1 MSVRNVELVKFLYRP
16 KKSHTRGSIS
26 AVVYFRPSAR
36 YNVAPADEEKGP
48 MAKGSFYSAF
58 WTALKKF
65 LKKSRTCMFLVYRL
79 RGVRFVDNLEDLD
92 RMLRDI
98 SNRYPVFN
106 DGAIAESSKI
116 CYRWRDL
123 KLPKDDGSVEYVR
136 RQLDLYQT
144 FSGKKQQDRYHCE
157 GECEAEGNRQCSGL
171 QDEASSA
178 KAGRHLTLARQII
191 GAMNL
196 PHSSRILE
204 LGAGC
209 GDVTRELAEAGYR
222 VTAVEVNRSYAE
234 RMRTQMEQS
243 KGDVRI
249 INQDMLDFARNSS
262 EEFEA
267 ALFVAS
273 FHHCLEHVELLRHL
287 AARITREGFLCFAD
301 EPVFLAE
308 NPFLPY
314 PWGIRLDGQSLYF
327 MRRYGWL
334 ELGFQD
340 AYLRRV
346 LSQLGWKMEWKAVG
360 VEASA
365 AIIVASREH
374 RGVVQAGG

>member
-1 MSVRNVELVKFLYRP
+1 MV
-16 KKSHTRGSIS
+16 
-26 AVVYFRPSAR
+26 
-36 YNVAPADEEKGP
+36 
-48 MAKGSFYSAF
+48 KGSFHSAF
-58 WTALKKF
+58 WLTLKKF

-79 RGVRFVDNLEDLD
+79 RGVRFVDTLEELD
-92 RMLRDI
+92 RLLQDI
-98 SNRYPVFN
+98 SLRYPVFN

-123 KLPKDDGSVEYVR
+123 KLPSDEGSVEYASKQV
-136 RQLDLYQT
+136 DLYQYL
-144 FSGKKQQDRYHCE
+144 SGKNKHDLNRRDSE
-157 GECEAEGNRQCSGL
+157 PEAEGNRKCSGL
-171 QDEASSA
+171 QDETSSA
-178 KAGRHLTLARQII
+178 TDGRHLTLARQII
-191 GAMNL
+191 RDMNL
-196 PHSSRILE
+196 PPSSRIVE

-234 RMRTQMEQS
+234 RMQSQMKQS
-243 KGDVRI
+243 RGNVRI
-249 INQDMLDFARNSS
+249 INQDMLDFVRNSS
-262 EEFEA
+262 EEFDA

-287 AARITREGFLCFAD
+287 SERIAREGILCFAD

-346 LSQLGWKMEWKAVG
+346 LSQLGWKMERRAVG
-360 VEASA
+360 VKASA
-365 AIIVASREH
+365 DIIVASREH
-374 RGVVQAGG
+374 RRTLNESG